1 MKKILV
7 LIILIINSLNG
18 NNEKLKSKSCNSQ
31 NPEICFSKAHFMH
44 RGSKKNIKKN
54 MNKIIELYKKACIG
68 EYARACHNLG
78 VLYHCHLEELPSID
92 YKEIIRLYDKACLLN
107 NLLPMTSYLKSDS
120 LSCILSENL
129 KKFKELNDIFPDN
142 NESQTCSKKIHKI
155 IYLFDKKQ
163 NHRKP

>member
-1 MKKILV
+1 M
-7 LIILIINSLNG
+7 
-18 NNEKLKSKSCNSQ
+18 
-31 NPEICFSKAHFMH
+31 
-44 RGSKKNIKKN
+44 
-54 MNKIIELYKKACIG
+54 
-68 EYARACHNLG
+68 
-78 VLYHCHLEELPSID
+78 
-92 YKEIIRLYDKACLLN
+92 IRLACLN

-142 NESQTCSKKIHKI
+142 NEYQTCSKKIHKI